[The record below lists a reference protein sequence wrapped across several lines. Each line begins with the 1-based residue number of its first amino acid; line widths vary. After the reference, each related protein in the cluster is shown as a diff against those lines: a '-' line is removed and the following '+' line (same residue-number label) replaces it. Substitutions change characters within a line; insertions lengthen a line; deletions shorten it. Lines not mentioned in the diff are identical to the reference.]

1 MNGVRLPVR
10 PIGAAQ
16 VFCDESGGSDAANAV
31 FLTAA
36 VAISTADATRLL
48 KSFRKASGVTG
59 EVKGHRLAFE
69 ERAVFVDLLAKQSG
83 TVSAIVTCCSRL
95 DAVGGWAMGA
105 LPEVVLYRHLLA
117 EACLALPNL
126 DAVGHLTV
134 TPDRPRYK
142 KAQAEPVRAD
152 LTRTVAARHP
162 TAKVAVGF
170 GDSAELPGLQVAD
183 VVANSVFQSLV
194 PSAATEA
201 VAQLL
206 APLIARGILNVQK
219 VQLDGVCPEWLAGI

>member
-1 MNGVRLPVR
+1 MSGPCPSARA
-10 PIGAAQ
+10 IGAAQ

-36 VAISTADATRLL
+36 VAISAAHATRLL
-48 KSFRKASGVTG
+48 KSFRKATGLDG
-59 EVKGHRLAFE
+59 EVKGHRIALGQ
-69 ERAVFVDLLAKQSG
+69 RAIFVDLLAKQPDV
-83 TVSAIVTCCSRL
+83 VSAVVACSRL

-105 LPEVVLYRHLLA
+105 LPEVELYRHLLA
-117 EACLALPNL
+117 EACVALPGL
-126 DAVGHLTV
+126 DTARHLTV

-142 KAQAEPVRAD
+142 KSQVEPVRAG
-152 LTRTVAARHP
+152 LTRAVAARHP
-162 TAKVAVGF
+162 AARVAVGF

-201 VAQLL
+201 VARLL
-206 APLIARGILNVQK
+206 APLVARGVLHIRR
-219 VQLDGVCPEWLAGI
+219 VQLEGTCPEWLVSA